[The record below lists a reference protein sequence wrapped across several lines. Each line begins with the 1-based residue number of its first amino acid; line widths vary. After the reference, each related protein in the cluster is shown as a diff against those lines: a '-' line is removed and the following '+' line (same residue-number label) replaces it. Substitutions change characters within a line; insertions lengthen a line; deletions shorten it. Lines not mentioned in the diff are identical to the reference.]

1 MQLANPPMSG
11 AWTVE
16 HLDADGIR
24 REIFD
29 GTLVVPPL
37 SSGLDVMTARK
48 LERLL
53 EPMAPEDTITGR
65 RFGLLLRGEATFC
78 VPDLMVFRPPANEG
92 VYGIRPEDVVLVVE
106 VLSAASRRIDLVL
119 KRHEY
124 AAAGIPDYWVLDR
137 QARRLTVFGLEP
149 GRSEYSVQAEVDAGT
164 TYRTNRPFAVEFDPA
179 AVC

>member
-37 SSGLDVMTARK
+37 SSGLDSMTVRK
-48 LERLL
+48 LGRLL
-53 EPMAPEDTITGR
+53 EPMAPEGTIAGR
-65 RFGLLLRGEATFC
+65 RFGLLLRGDAT
-78 VPDLMVFRPPANEG
+78 
-92 VYGIRPEDVVLVVE
+92 
-106 VLSAASRRIDLVL
+106 
-119 KRHEY
+119 Y

-137 QARRLTVFGLEP
+137 QACRLTVFGLEP
-149 GRSEYSVQAEVDAGT
+149 GRSEYSVEAEVDAGT